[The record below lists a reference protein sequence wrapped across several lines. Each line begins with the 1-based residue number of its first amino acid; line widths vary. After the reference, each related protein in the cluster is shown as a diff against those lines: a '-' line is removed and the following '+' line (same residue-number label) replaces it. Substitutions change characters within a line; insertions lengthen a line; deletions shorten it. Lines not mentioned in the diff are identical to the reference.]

1 MELCLLFFFFTTEEE
16 EKRKKMEERSAYQS
30 VGFTY
35 SDDAPKEESALDKS
49 GSVTK
54 GGAED
59 KFIPSESVPESIAL
73 V

>member
-1 MELCLLFFFFTTEEE
+1 
-16 EKRKKMEERSAYQS
+16 MEERSAYQS

-73 V
+73 VWDIVLLTVVTYACY